1 MLYEHKERG
10 VDQGSEMFQATPS
23 KLAKSVLFYPHRCGH
38 FICNRDYLVQRKNY
52 NNYLIIFVEKGRMEI
67 ENVGKTYVANQGDI
81 ALINCHF
88 PHTYSALENA
98 TVFSFLHFNGSN
110 IDKFYE
116 QILARHQAVF
126 PLHPDSLIPGKIR
139 QLLELLRQN
148 ESTGGGLMA
157 ENQLACSIHDI
168 LCGMLFANNESGDY
182 LNSSGNSLVT
192 QAIQY
197 IRSHYAEPIDVRGIA
212 DWLNISQF
220 HFTRLFKQEVGC
232 PPHEYLTLFR
242 IQRSKELLQGTNLS
256 IAEIAAAVGYEY
268 STSFTAVFQRR
279 VGSSP
284 KDFRNSLF

>member
-23 KLAKSVLFYPHRCGH
+23 KLAKSLLFYPYRCGH
-38 FICNRDYLVQRKNY
+38 FICNRDYRVQRKNY
-52 NNYLIIFVEKGRMEI
+52 NNYLIIYVEKGRMEI
-67 ENVGKTYVANQGDI
+67 ENVGKTYTARQGDI

-88 PHTYSALENA
+88 PHAYSALDQA
-98 TVFSFLHFNGSN
+98 TVFSFLHFDGSN
-110 IDKFYE
+110 SDQFYE

-126 PLHPDSLIPGKIR
+126 SLHPDSQIPGKIG
-139 QLLELLRQN
+139 QLLELLRHI
-148 ESTGGGLMA
+148 EATGGGLLA
-157 ENQLACSIHDI
+157 ENQFACFIHDI
-168 LCGMLFANNESGDY
+168 LCGLLFANKESGDFP
-182 LNSSGNSLVT
+182 NSSGNSLVT
-192 QAIQY
+192 QAVSY
-197 IRSHYAEPIDVRGIA
+197 IRTHYAEAIDVRGIA
-212 DWLNISQF
+212 DLLNISQF

-256 IAEIAAAVGYEY
+256 IAEIAARVGYEY
-268 STSFTAVFQRR
+268 PTSFTSAFQRR